1 LGSEQR
7 SSKGGTTD
15 LYQPN
20 NEKSISDGDSQDRSY
35 KIDPFV
41 KYEGPIPERLPV
53 VVEQDHRTYFL
64 RNRATGITKKY
75 KVPVPEGVKHP
86 VGLACNSDISARI
99 NKLND
104 LSRSIREFP
113 YYATVCDGLLEVKSR
128 TASIPAGRRKNQ
140 GMKVR
145 GEIKGRS
152 RKSSIRQM
160 KYLAKSTPVS
170 LWIDQ
175 TLADDV
181 VRDLSE
187 EDRCKEMT
195 IIRKRYNERIRRMTS
210 KGRIKGRN
218 MWTKEIKDR
227 KSGELKGQLVPHLH
241 NLLQF
246 PEGTTE
252 TEMFNEFVIRQ
263 QAWVMSTGTKDPAA
277 LKVALHEKS
286 WRFIKNKK
294 QAIVYVSKYTTKEG
308 KKGHELLTGR
318 CWGICKNWKIQK
330 SRVMR
335 LTGQEH
341 TIFRR
346 VLVGLLKT
354 SERVKRE
361 KMKGNGIKR
370 GPGASYSSRVSQTRM
385 SYFAFQS
392 GGFIDKVLNY
402 AVGTVS
408 DMNIGN

>member
-1 LGSEQR
+1 M
-7 SSKGGTTD
+7 KK
-15 LYQPN
+15 LYQLN
-20 NEKSISDGDSQDRSY
+20 NEKSISVVNIQDRSY
-35 KIDPFV
+35 KLDRSM
-41 KYEGPIPERLPV
+41 KYEGALPERLPV
-53 VVEQDHRTYFL
+53 VVEKDHYTYIL
-64 RNRATGITKKY
+64 RNRATGISKKY
-75 KVPVPEGVKHP
+75 QVPIPEGAKRP
-86 VGLACNSDISARI
+86 VGFACNSDISARI

-152 RKSSIRQM
+152 RKSSIRQI

-187 EDRCKEMT
+187 QDRCKEMT
-195 IIRKRYNERIRRMTS
+195 KIRKRYNERVRRLTS
-210 KGRIKGRN
+210 KGRIRGRN
-218 MWTKEIKDR
+218 MWTKEIQDR
-227 KSGELKGQLVPHLH
+227 KSGGLKGQLVPHLH

-246 PEGTTE
+246 PEGTSE
-252 TEMFNEFVIRQ
+252 TEMYNEFVLRQ
-263 QAWVMSTGTKDPAA
+263 HEWVKSTGTNDPAA

-308 KKGHELLTGR
+308 EKGHELLTGR
-318 CWGICKNWKIQK
+318 CWGYAK
-330 SRVMR
+330 
-335 LTGQEH
+335 TGKY
-341 TIFRR
+341 RKA
-346 VLVGLLKT
+346 G
-354 SERVKRE
+354 
-361 KMKGNGIKR
+361 
-370 GPGASYSSRVSQTRM
+370 
-385 SYFAFQS
+385 
-392 GGFIDKVLNY
+392 
-402 AVGTVS
+402 
-408 DMNIGN
+408 

>member
-1 LGSEQR
+1 M
-7 SSKGGTTD
+7 
-15 LYQPN
+15 
-20 NEKSISDGDSQDRSY
+20 
-35 KIDPFV
+35 
-41 KYEGPIPERLPV
+41 KYEGAIPERLPV
-53 VVEQDHRTYFL
+53 VVEKDHYTYVL
-64 RNRATGITKKY
+64 RNKATGISKKY
-75 KVPVPEGVKHP
+75 KVPVPEGAKRP
-86 VGLACNSDISARI
+86 VGFACNSDISART
-99 NKLND
+99 NKIND
-104 LSRSIREFP
+104 LSKSIRDIP
-113 YYATVCDGLLEVKSR
+113 YYVNAYDGLVEVNKR
-128 TASIPAGRRKNQ
+128 TGVIPAKRKESEV
-140 GMKVR
+140 KVR
-145 GEIKGRS
+145 GVIKGRS

-187 EDRCKEMT
+187 EDRCKAMT
-195 IIRKRYNERIRRMTS
+195 KIRKRYNERIRRLTN

-218 MWTKEIKDR
+218 MWTKEIQDR

-246 PEGTTE
+246 PEGTSE
-252 TEMFNEFVIRQ
+252 TEMYNEFVLRQ
-263 QAWVMSTGTKDPAA
+263 QEWVKSTGTSDPAA
-277 LKVALHEKS
+277 LRVALHEKS

-308 KKGHELLTGR
+308 EKGHELLTGR

-341 TIFRR
+341 NIFRR
-346 VLVGLLKT
+346 VLVGLLKK
-354 SERVKRE
+354 SE
-361 KMKGNGIKR
+361 KMKWKKMQERGIKK
-370 GPGASYSSRVSQTRM
+370 GSGDSYSSRVSQTRM

-392 GGFIDKVLNY
+392 GSIIDQALNY
-402 AVGTVS
+402 AIVTVS